1 MRLRHLFQNC
11 NFFLRVVS
19 ARISVTVDALL
30 DSSRCKHY
38 DKQYD
43 ADLFSFLFSEAFDLL
58 LAKGSDVGSQDHQQ
72 STPLHLAVQAG
83 ALEIVRRL
91 LNPMLP
97 STLEIRDADQNS
109 PLLIAC
115 MHNRL
120 DVLKLLLDKGAD
132 VSARNKDCMNCLDVA
147 IEWDSIQ
154 VARTLVKHE
163 RFVPLNP
170 LLI

>member
-1 MRLRHLFQNC
+1 MFN
-11 NFFLRVVS
+11 
-19 ARISVTVDALL
+19 
-30 DSSRCKHY
+30 
-38 DKQYD
+38 
-43 ADLFSFLFSEAFDLL
+43 FLFSEAFDLL
-58 LAKGSDVGSQDHQQ
+58 LAKGGDVGCQDHQQ

-97 STLEIRDADQNS
+97 NTLEIKDADQNT

-120 DVLKLLLDKGAD
+120 DILKLLLDKGAD
-132 VSARNKDCMNCLDVA
+132 VSALNKDCMSCLDVA

-163 RFVPLNP
+163 RFAPFNP